1 MNISVPKHA
10 PTDVEVFQ
18 EGDNVLVDFEPLPL
32 SKIPGQDAGCEV
44 RVCENPD
51 VITSCDVRSVPPR
64 TPTAEFRSLQPHS
77 TYYVAVA
84 CKTRAGMGPQSPWLT
99 FTTGKLETKKPRKT
113 TTTVTTTTTAPE
125 PVNVSQ
131 KLCRSNF
138 QNHIV

>member
-32 SKIPGQDAGCEV
+32 SKIPGQ
-44 RVCENPD
+44 
-51 VITSCDVRSVPPR
+51 
-64 TPTAEFRSLQPHS
+64 TPAVNNISRA
-77 TYYVAVA
+77 VAVL
-84 CKTRAGMGPQSPWLT
+84 KRAGMGPQSPWLT

-125 PVNVSQ
+125 PAKPLGVTCPS
-131 KLCRSNF
+131 R
-138 QNHIV
+138 